1 MSGCIICGVDDSP
14 EARGVT
20 RLAARLAEKL
30 DVRLVLVH
38 VVQPSVRLGVASAPY
53 AYPGQVEA
61 DALVNS
67 AQAELGRLAAE
78 LELANVELRVELGSS
93 SARLSEIALDEEA
106 MLVIVGSRGRG
117 SLTSALL
124 GSVSSAVAAR
134 APCPVVVLPPGRT
147 DHRFDRILCAVDDTD
162 HSREAVRT
170 AVWLATRLESK
181 LVLVHVA
188 PRTVAPGASAVPDGN
203 ADLARLD
210 LLRAEELLA
219 HVAFEHGLGTEVER
233 RVLLGKEEDAIAE
246 AAEDVRAGFIVAGSR
261 GRGAVAS
268 SLLGSVSSSLVGTSR
283 CPVVVVPFGAAVPVR
298 ARS

>member
-1 MSGCIICGVDDSP
+1 MSGSIVCGVDDSP
-14 EARGVT
+14 EARGAI
-20 RLAARLAEKL
+20 RLAARLAEEL
-30 DVRLVLVH
+30 DLRLLLVQ
-38 VVQPSVRLGVASAPY
+38 VVQASVRIGTASAPY
-53 AYPGQVEA
+53 AYPGQLEVDGFVE
-61 DALVNS
+61 S
-67 AQAELGRLAAE
+67 AKAMLEGLAAE
-78 LELANVELRVELGSS
+78 LELANFELRVELGSA
-93 SARLSEIALDEEA
+93 SARLPDIALDEEA
-106 MLVIVGSRGRG
+106 RLVIVGSRGRS

-134 APCPVVVLPPGRT
+134 APCPVIVVPHGRMEQG
-147 DHRFDRILCAVDDTD
+147 FGSILCAVDDTD